1 MSRNNSDLL
10 NTKQAAAYLNLHPST
25 LEKWRVY
32 GGGPKA
38 RRLGSKAIRY
48 HRSDLENFAEQGAS
62 NTMGARHDH

>member
-1 MSRNNSDLL
+1 MSETNSDLL

-38 RRLGSKAIRY
+38 RRLGSKTIRY
-48 HRSDLENFAEQGAS
+48 HRSDLDNFAERGAVE
-62 NTMGARHDH
+62 TKGARHDH

>member
-1 MSRNNSDLL
+1 MPKKTTDLL
-10 NTKQAAAYLNLHPST
+10 NTKEAAAYLNLHPST

-48 HRSDLENFAEQGAS
+48 HLSDLDTFAEQGAT